1 MAFGIGYDFKAY
13 KVKACTNIGL
23 NGVIRE
29 SKGEKGRG
37 LNDGFKY

>member
-1 MAFGIGYDFKAY
+1 MAFGYDYKAY
-13 KVKACTNIGL
+13 KVKASNIGL